1 MASNKK
7 VQFGGTHVRAYDHG
21 EQGLSLAVE
30 NFTAVSAP
38 SNGEFIAGT
47 AALQLPNVACQL
59 AWLKADSNNA
69 DQVYF
74 GGSGVTTPNGTADT
88 TSGIELDAGDMWG
101 PIPISNLNLMYGVS
115 DTDAQKVEYFC
126 LSS

>member
-38 SNGEFIAGT
+38 SWNARKSIRPRRTGAIAG
-47 AALQLPNVACQL
+47 
-59 AWLKADSNNA
+59 
-69 DQVYF
+69 
-74 GGSGVTTPNGTADT
+74 GG
-88 TSGIELDAGDMWG
+88 ELHGSKRAEQW
-101 PIPISNLNLMYGVS
+101 
-115 DTDAQKVEYFC
+115 
-126 LSS
+126 